1 MIYGRRVSSSWYSER
16 WKCLWQALSTQRRGV
31 TLLGQSINKKCV
43 ENTVTS
49 LLFPETSEV
58 SHSYYIRTL
67 YIQDLRFRLSPVNLE
82 M

>member
-16 WKCLWQALSTQRRGV
+16 WKCLLQALSTQRRGV
-31 TLLGQSINKKCV
+31 TLLGQSIKPDIKSVCSIYI
-43 ENTVTS
+43 TS

-58 SHSYYIRTL
+58 SHR
-67 YIQDLRFRLSPVNLE
+67 YIQDLRFRLLPVNLE

>member
-1 MIYGRRVSSSWYSER
+1 MPVASLIYPEKGSDFAWPEYKARH
-16 WKCLWQALSTQRRGV
+16 
-31 TLLGQSINKKCV
+31 KKCV
-43 ENTVTS
+43 QYITS

-58 SHSYYIRTL
+58 SHR

>member
-1 MIYGRRVSSSWYSER
+1 MPVANLIYPEKGSDFAWPEYKARH
-16 WKCLWQALSTQRRGV
+16 
-31 TLLGQSINKKCV
+31 KKCV

-58 SHSYYIRTL
+58 SHSYYIIRT
-67 YIQDLRFRLSPVNLE
+67 YKFRLSPVNLE